1 MKFNY
6 KNYLVDVEIN
16 RKDIKNLYVR
26 VRNGRIVVN
35 ANTYTS
41 DKYIRDLLEHQRTNV
56 ERMLEK
62 EEHRLQPKDK
72 IYYLGEEY
80 KYHFSNNIHI
90 DENYYAGPSIDALN
104 EYFESISLGVFE
116 TRVNLLKNMFCHL
129 PDFKLKV
136 RKMKTRWGVC
146 NKKSMSITLNTEL
159 IHKDVSLIDYVIIH
173 ELCHFKHMDHS
184 ENFWNEVKKY
194 YPYYKL
200 ARERLKQ

>member
-1 MKFNY
+1 MKFSY

-16 RKDIKNLYVR
+16 RKNIKNLYVR
-26 VRNGRIVVN
+26 VRNGKIVVN

-41 DKYIRDLLEHQRTNV
+41 DKYIRNLLERERTNI
-56 ERMLEK
+56 EKLLEK
-62 EEHRLQPKDK
+62 EENRLQPKDK

-80 KYHFSNNIHI
+80 KYNYSDKINI
-90 DENYYAGPSIDALN
+90 DENSYAGPSIDVIN
-104 EYFESISLGVFE
+104 EYLEKNSLNIFE
-116 TRVNLLKNMFCHL
+116 TRLNHLKNNVIDL
-129 PDFKLKV
+129 PDFKLKT

-146 NKKSMSITLNTEL
+146 NKKNMAITLNTEL

-173 ELCHFKHMDHS
+173 ELCHFKYMDHS
-184 ENFWNEVKKY
+184 KFFWNEVKKY